1 MRTTGS
7 AAVKVNRG
15 VQVLNLGELKVTFS
29 VGAERIVRKENGVT
43 RQKI

>member
-1 MRTTGS
+1 MVKTTGS
-7 AAVKVNRG
+7 AKEDESRRPSVKSRG
-15 VQVLNLGELKVTFS
+15 VKVTFS